1 MGIWSWAVCYSD
13 LGCGKPTLLLLD
25 SPDVE
30 ANKAR
35 FAAVIDPAPAIEPL
49 FTLLAEARIVNPE
62 YGTRCSTVLLQSKEP
77 RTRYAERSFSP
88 DGSEQET
95 VQFEF

>member
-1 MGIWSWAVCYSD
+1 VYGLAN
-13 LGCGKPTLLLLD
+13 LLLD

-35 FAAVIDPAPAIEPL
+35 FGAVIESAPAVEPL
-49 FTLLAEARIVNPE
+49 FTLLAEARIVNPQ

-77 RTRYAERSFSP
+77 RTRYAERSFLP
-88 DGSEQET
+88 EGSEHET
-95 VQFEF
+95 VQFEL